1 MIFFFVCLFLEKL
14 TRDFFFFFSR
24 WRSGTK
30 KLQHFHKTPQFV
42 FPRGAQREQREV
54 NLEMSGQKILQ
65 ETGEELKQVSEVQW
79 KKSLLSE
86 VTPCKEEK
94 QQMANWQSVLL
105 CQNECVRR
113 RRKVESDERKEI
125 RSDLIWNHKSCQ
137 KMRRSLA
144 ELCGSEKLPPAKQGN
159 EFVLPQ

>member
-1 MIFFFVCLFLEKL
+1 MK
-14 TRDFFFFFSR
+14 
-24 WRSGTK
+24 RSG
-30 KLQHFHKTPQFV
+30 
-42 FPRGAQREQREV
+42 
-54 NLEMSGQKILQ
+54 
-65 ETGEELKQVSEVQW
+65 
-79 KKSLLSE
+79 KSLERSAA
-86 VTPCKEEK
+86 VQEEK

-144 ELCGSEKLPPAKQGN
+144 ELCGSEKLPAKRGN
-159 EFVLPQ
+159 GLVLLQWKGELCVLPRWAGCAQNPKLWLLEGEEVLLQNGVNSLSVLGKNLAEPAAQCSDITQT

>member
-1 MIFFFVCLFLEKL
+1 
-14 TRDFFFFFSR
+14 
-24 WRSGTK
+24 
-30 KLQHFHKTPQFV
+30 
-42 FPRGAQREQREV
+42 
-54 NLEMSGQKILQ
+54 MSGQKILQ

-144 ELCGSEKLPPAKQGN
+144 ELCGSEKLPPCKAGQRVCAPSVKRERSVCSQRWAECAQNPKIVALTGRGSSAS
-159 EFVLPQ
+159 ERG